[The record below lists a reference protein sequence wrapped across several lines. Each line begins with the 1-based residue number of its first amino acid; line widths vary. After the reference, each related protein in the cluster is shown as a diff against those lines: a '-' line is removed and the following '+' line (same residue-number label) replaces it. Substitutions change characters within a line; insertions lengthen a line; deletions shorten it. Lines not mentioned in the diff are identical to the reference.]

1 MSVSAGRVLMIPKG
15 TYDANTTY
23 NFLDIVYYAGS
34 TYVCKQTTVG
44 HDPTSTTYWQI
55 LAQGTQ
61 SAAIAGNYYGTCDTA
76 AATAAKVVTI
86 PANEHFVLQVGDIIG
101 VKFDYTNSA
110 ANVTINVNSTG
121 AKRVYYDT
129 SEVSSNNLWA
139 GGEADRITLYMYDGT
154 DWVWIGHDEDND
166 TTEASGINMT
176 GYTEPASASNVSA
189 SDTVLQAIGKVEKK
203 ADNAIGTYTAAVTK
217 IAGDTSATF
226 TNAAIHTTS
235 LVELWCDPAD
245 KVKNLSETDSEGTIT
260 FTFDALETSV
270 SMFLHVINL

>member
-1 MSVSAGRVLMIPKG
+1 MSVSAGRVLIIPKG

-23 NFLDIVYYAGS
+23 NFLDAVYYAGS
-34 TYVCKQTTVG
+34 TYVCKQTTIG
-44 HDPTSTTYWQI
+44 HDPTNTTYWQI
-55 LAQGTQ
+55 MAQGTQ

-76 AATAAKVVTI
+76 AATAAKVVTV
-86 PANEHFVLQVGDIIG
+86 PSNEHFVLQVGDIIG
-101 VKFDYTNSA
+101 VKFDYTNTAS
-110 ANVTINVNSTG
+110 NVTINVNSTG

-129 SEVSSNNLWA
+129 SEVSSANLWA

-176 GYTEPASASNVSA
+176 GYTEAVTASAVTA
-189 SDTVLQAIGKVEKK
+189 SDTALSAIGKVERK

-226 TNAAIHTTS
+226 SNAAIHTTS
-235 LVELWCDPAD
+235 LLELWCDPSD
-245 KVKNLSETDSEGTIT
+245 KVKNLTETTSEGSVT
-260 FTFDALETSV
+260 FGFDALEASV
-270 SMFLHVINL
+270 SMILHVINI